1 MIKRILILAI
11 FLVPIVEGAIIQG
24 TVYDIGI
31 EPQKNVVIEIDT
43 TPNQKVISRDGYYS
57 LVVPMGN
64 YTLKASL
71 FENNALV
78 ASAEEKIEVKDDGV
92 YNLDLV
98 LFPSFEDEDELFEDI
113 DDLTIIEDVFSPAIA
128 IPWILVFILIGVI
141 IFALLF
147 KKKKKQKVLLEDDLD
162 KLLRILK
169 EKGGRATQKEIRK
182 EFGLSEAKV
191 SLMVTDLESQGLIRK
206 IKKGRANII
215 ILIKK

>member
-1 MIKRILILAI
+1 
-11 FLVPIVEGAIIQG
+11 
-24 TVYDIGI
+24 
-31 EPQKNVVIEIDT
+31 
-43 TPNQKVISRDGYYS
+43 
-57 LVVPMGN
+57 
-64 YTLKASL
+64 
-71 FENNALV
+71 NALV